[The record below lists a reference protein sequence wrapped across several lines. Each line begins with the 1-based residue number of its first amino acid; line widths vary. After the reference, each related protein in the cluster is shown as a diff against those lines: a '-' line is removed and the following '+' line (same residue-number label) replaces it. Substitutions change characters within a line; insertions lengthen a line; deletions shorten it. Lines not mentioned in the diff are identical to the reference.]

1 MRLYS
6 FASHIVRY
14 LVVRGLH
21 LYIRANGSVAKAN
34 SQPRSRAHWC
44 DKVASL
50 HASLQLTMGLEVLN
64 FHLNPSFF
72 LLRSRF
78 HWYSCRS
85 TNVHD
90 QTPLILNRCNTLLR
104 AHHLAIL
111 DLCRNV
117 CSSVQPHT
125 MLIRSLPTT
134 ESNSS
139 IWCKVAS
146 ILTFSFVYGQ
156 ESRLGIHSKNEVT
169 QIYLCNT
176 PSE

>member
-21 LYIRANGSVAKAN
+21 LYKRANGSVAKAN
-34 SQPRSRAHWC
+34 GQPRSCALWC

-85 TNVHD
+85 TNVHN

-104 AHHLAIL
+104 AHHLRQPCTIGRWYLINSHCLTLLSRPTLTTVNGLIYEMDVALVSLAMQAQVTHLVSESSHRRTCPAI
-111 DLCRNV
+111 
-117 CSSVQPHT
+117 
-125 MLIRSLPTT
+125 
-134 ESNSS
+134 E
-139 IWCKVAS
+139 
-146 ILTFSFVYGQ
+146 
-156 ESRLGIHSKNEVT
+156 
-169 QIYLCNT
+169 
-176 PSE
+176 